1 MMLSRTGHPSS
12 EEGWTRFADGVVEAS
27 DDKAI

>member
-12 EEGWTRFADGVVEAS
+12 EEGWTRFADGVVGEFIDNAM
-27 DDKAI
+27 